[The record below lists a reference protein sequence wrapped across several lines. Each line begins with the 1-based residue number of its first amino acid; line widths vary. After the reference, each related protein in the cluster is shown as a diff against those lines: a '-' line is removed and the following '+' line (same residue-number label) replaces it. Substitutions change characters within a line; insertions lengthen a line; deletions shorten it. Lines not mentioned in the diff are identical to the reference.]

1 MDLVPLIESV
11 PPTVVGFVIGAV
23 ITVVGVVLT
32 NAANTKRLRIQHEHD
47 REMRSRD
54 RDLNLRR
61 DIYLAAIEA
70 ITTGVVV
77 ISRFGDLNVS
87 GPELMLAYTDRSP
100 ALGKVSIV
108 GTGET
113 IKAVARFSQ
122 EITGAFLRLTSM
134 RERVEALYRRSQDL
148 ETEIQ
153 QLVEE
158 QDRRSALMDELD
170 PEEPRDAEHLRTL
183 RQKRMVGA
191 ERLDALRA
199 EESALGDQLFRGVMD
214 LTQTS
219 VEEVASL
226 DSLVVPV
233 ITAMRSELGL
243 PFDEERYARIV
254 AESHRKQHEY
264 LQKVM
269 NDLAH
274 IAAGEL
280 GEG

>member
-1 MDLVPLIESV
+1 MGSV
-11 PPTVVGFVIGAV
+11 PATVVGFVIGAV

-87 GPELMLAYTDRSP
+87 GPELMMAYTDRSP

-108 GTGET
+108 GKGET

-134 RERVEALYRRSQDL
+134 RERTEAVYRRSQEV

-153 QLVEE
+153 QLAGE
-158 QDRRSALMDELD
+158 QEQRSALMDELD
-170 PEEPRDAEHLRTL
+170 PEDPRDAERLSTL
-183 RQKRMVGA
+183 REKQMVVA
-191 ERLDALRA
+191 EKLDALRA
-199 EESALGDQLFRGVMD
+199 EESALGDQLFRDVMD

-233 ITAMRSELGL
+233 ISAMRSELGL

-254 AESHRKQHEY
+254 AESHRKQQEY
-264 LQKVM
+264 LQNVM
-269 NDLAH
+269 SDLAV
-274 IAAGEL
+274 IAAGEVR
-280 GEG
+280 EG